1 VLVDLRANAS
11 PIMPS
16 IELRLPLGSLHACQ
30 QSCRW
35 PSGQTGA
42 RHCTLQHATPT
53 SSALPKLEMV
63 VQTEQPLVSPDGSPK
78 SGRIAI
84 GATDQEADQAAS
96 LFMSIQGQ
104 ALARE
109 HGKAT

>member
-1 VLVDLRANAS
+1 
-11 PIMPS
+11 
-16 IELRLPLGSLHACQ
+16 
-30 QSCRW
+30 
-35 PSGQTGA
+35 
-42 RHCTLQHATPT
+42 
-53 SSALPKLEMV
+53 MV